1 MSRPIIL
8 TTEQWIN
15 IRNRITNEHGLS
27 TTMISWKLKEKLGFT
42 VRIHEHYGVVS
53 GRFSYQTFLDF
64 YNEPKRTMFLLKYG
78 DCIDRNSQETAR

>member
-1 MSRPIIL
+1 MSRPVIL
-8 TTEQWIN
+8 TTEEWIN

-53 GRFSYQTFLDF
+53 GRF
-64 YNEPKRTMFLLKYG
+64 
-78 DCIDRNSQETAR
+78 

>member
-8 TTEQWIN
+8 TTEEWIN
-15 IRNRITNEHGLS
+15 IRNRIRNEHGLT

-42 VRIHEHYGVVS
+42 VRLHEQYSVTSRQYV
-53 GRFSYQTFLDF
+53 YQTCLDF

-78 DCIDRNSQETAR
+78 DCIDRTSQETIR